1 MLMPIVG
8 GTLVTVMFLTPGKN
22 KSPALA
28 VLVIS
33 GVLALGRIAD
43 EVDAWVDFCAIVDLL
58 DSKVE
63 VCFASNNEV
72 D

>member
-1 MLMPIVG
+1 M
-8 GTLVTVMFLTPGKN
+8 VTVMFLTPGKN
-22 KSPALA
+22 KSSALA
-28 VLVIS
+28 VLEIS

-43 EVDAWVDFCAIVDLL
+43 EVDAWVDFWAIVDLL

>member
-1 MLMPIVG
+1 MSIPIVG

-28 VLVIS
+28 VLEIS

-43 EVDAWVDFCAIVDLL
+43 EVDAWVDFWAIVDWLDNKFELRCALL
-58 DSKVE
+58 QTMK
-63 VCFASNNEV
+63 
-72 D
+72 

>member
-22 KSPALA
+22 KSSALA
-28 VLVIS
+28 VLEIS

-43 EVDAWVDFCAIVDLL
+43 EVDAWVDCWAIVDWLDNKFELRCALL
-58 DSKVE
+58 QTMK
-63 VCFASNNEV
+63 
-72 D
+72 

>member
-22 KSPALA
+22 KSSALA

-43 EVDAWVDFCAIVDLL
+43 EVDAWVDFWAIVDLL

>member
-22 KSPALA
+22 KSSALA

-33 GVLALGRIAD
+33 GVLALGRTAV
-43 EVDAWVDFCAIVDLL
+43 EVDAWVDFWAIVDLL
-58 DSKVE
+58 DGKVE